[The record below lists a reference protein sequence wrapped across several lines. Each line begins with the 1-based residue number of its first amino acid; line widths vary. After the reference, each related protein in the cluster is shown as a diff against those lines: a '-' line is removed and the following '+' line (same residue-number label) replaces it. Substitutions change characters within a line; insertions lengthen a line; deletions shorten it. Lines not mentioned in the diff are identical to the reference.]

1 MTKEYCSY
9 GSLDKNRSIDIEKL
23 STQGTYNV
31 LRDSNFFK
39 EYKNKQ
45 IAELCPDKI
54 FQQMKISSI
63 KKTRVLTKINDD
75 LLHERSGLLYR
86 MRKLA
91 KQLRLSDETYYLA
104 IFYMDK
110 ILYNS
115 EIIVNITLEK
125 IALGCLSIASKIYV

>member
-1 MTKEYCSY
+1 MTKEYGSY

-23 STQGTYNV
+23 SPQGTYNV

-45 IAELCPDKI
+45 IAEICPDKI

-63 KKTRVLTKINDD
+63 KKPRVLTKINDD

-86 MRKLA
+86 IRKLA

-110 ILYNS
+110 ILYDS
-115 EIIVNITLEK
+115 VIIVNITLEK
-125 IALGCLSIASKIYV
+125 IALGCLSIASKIFV